1 MSDEKFNK
9 IEKLFIAQCL
19 FLVVVSILS
28 TLNNEIGITVDEQY
42 AQVTFYNSGYV
53 FVTIIILVVLVAI
66 ITNII
71 IVNLKTR

>member
-9 IEKLFIAQCL
+9 IEKLFIALCL

-42 AQVTFYNSGYV
+42 AQVTFYNIEYV
-53 FVTIIILVVLVAI
+53 FVTIIILVVLVVI